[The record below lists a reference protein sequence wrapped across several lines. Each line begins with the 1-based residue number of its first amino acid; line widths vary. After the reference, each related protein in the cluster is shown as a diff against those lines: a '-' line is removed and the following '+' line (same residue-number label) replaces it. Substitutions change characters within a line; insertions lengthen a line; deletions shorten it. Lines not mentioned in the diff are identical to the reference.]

1 MGFVSNRTSFGSCE
15 DFMRPATVLQMILLA
30 AQCAMPSALVR
41 PLYAEV
47 VVIAGSAAGR
57 TEKAPGAGHVNEP
70 FAVAYDAAGTLYGVE
85 YTRGNRLFRV
95 TRPGEPDAA
104 ARVEFVAGVFRQP
117 DPKVPLP
124 PQATT
129 DPREV
134 HFHGPHDLAV
144 GGDSG
149 PAVDARLAGP
159 KYVVLDRQ
167 GRVLIA
173 DTENHCIRRYDP
185 ASGSI
190 DLVAGTP
197 ASGGA
202 NVCVDLL
209 STQLLRPHGC
219 CLDPQGLLVI
229 ADSDNDRIIAGE
241 ISAVKS
247 R

>member
-70 FAVAYDAAGTLYGVE
+70 FAVAYDAADTLYGVE

-117 DPKVPLP
+117 DPKAPLP

-134 HFHGPHDLAV
+134 HFHGPHDC
-144 GGDSG
+144 G
-149 PAVDARLAGP
+149 
-159 KYVVLDRQ
+159 
-167 GRVLIA
+167 
-173 DTENHCIRRYDP
+173 
-185 ASGSI
+185 
-190 DLVAGTP
+190 
-197 ASGGA
+197 SGGQRLRLRGRY
-202 NVCVDLL
+202 VCQPHLVV
-209 STQLLRPHGC
+209 RPEAEHRPRGGRHR
-219 CLDPQGLLVI
+219 QEGV
-229 ADSDNDRIIAGE
+229 R
-241 ISAVKS
+241 